1 MRTHPYRI
9 LTVTRLLALAA
20 CLIVALASVAEAR
33 VHAFYWDSS
42 TGMVDLGT
50 LGGDSIAN
58 GINDSGQIVG
68 YSYLTDQGAIHM
80 VIWTTTGGI
89 VDLGSIDNRGY
100 SQGNA
105 INSAGDIAGS
115 GYDANLKY
123 VAFFW
128 SPSTGYVSLGE
139 IPANGFANGND
150 INDSD
155 TIAGSA
161 YGPGKGFVWRPLQ
174 LRRKS
179 IGTLPGGATSE
190 ALGINNLN
198 HVTGAAALPS
208 GALDAFVWTR
218 SVGMRDIGTVQEGVN
233 TYGFAIN
240 DKDEVVGFTGGTEL
254 PFYWRDATGIRR
266 LRTLGGTNAEVYA
279 INNSGAIVGSCQ
291 TPTNLFHAT
300 LWSSHNATPQDLGT
314 LPGGSTSVAQAI
326 NAPGQVVGLA
336 DVP

>member
-1 MRTHPYRI
+1 M
-9 LTVTRLLALAA
+9 TRLLLFSA
-20 CLIVALASVAEAR
+20 CLIVALTSVAEAR
-33 VHAFYWDSS
+33 VHAFYWDSN

-50 LGGDSIAN
+50 LGGDSLSL

-68 YSYLTDQGAIHM
+68 YSYLTDQGPIHM
-80 VIWTTTGGI
+80 VMWTTTGGI
-89 VDLGSIDNRGY
+89 VDLGSIDNSGN

-105 INSAGDIAGS
+105 INSAGDIVGS
-115 GYDANLKY
+115 GYDANSKQ

-128 SPSTGYVSLGE
+128 SSSTGYISLGE
-139 IPANGFANGND
+139 VPANGVANGSD

-174 LRRKS
+174 LRRKY
-179 IGTLPGGATSE
+179 IGTLPGGATSQ
-190 ALGINNLN
+190 AFGINNLS
-198 HVTGAAALPS
+198 HITGTAALPS

-218 SVGMRDIGTVQEGVN
+218 SDGMRDIGTVQEGVN

-240 DKDEVVGFTGGTEL
+240 DKDEVVGFTGEEL
-254 PFYWRDATGIRR
+254 PFYWSDATGIRR
-266 LRTLGGTNAEVYA
+266 LRTLGGINAEAYA
-279 INNSGAIVGSCQ
+279 INNSGEIVGSCQ

-326 NAPGQVVGLA
+326 NASGQVVGWSE
-336 DVP
+336 VP